1 MRIMIYHM
9 RKRTALKPSALNNQK
24 TDVPPAAD
32 EKDRTALHCLLICC
46 IALTIYIPL
55 IHGNPWSGNEPTR
68 IAVAQDML
76 RTGNWIVPT
85 LHGKLY
91 LTKPPLMNWLIA
103 ASGTVFGGITEWSS
117 RVPSV
122 LAIMATGLVVYLM
135 TRSWLGRDSRLFAAL
150 AVISMTGLVKKG
162 MSAEIDALFI
172 LFVTGILLVWLNGY
186 SKGWRPVVLWGTS
199 LFLVGVAFL
208 TKGPH
213 AAVFFYFT
221 VAAYLLLRR
230 RLSFFFSWAHGV
242 GLLVAAAVLLVYL
255 SAILQ
260 EMPFS
265 AYLDM
270 WKTQI
275 ASRGE
280 SSRAHGF
287 LKHLA
292 EFPLEAALS
301 FMPWIL
307 LALPA
312 LHRDIRQH
320 VRKVLDNE
328 LAFFSLV
335 MIAANFPLYWLLPN
349 AYVRYILPAGPF
361 IAMVL
366 AALVASYGPVIGQQP
381 QGKALVL
388 KGLRGAAILVCI
400 AAPVIAG
407 AALSKGMRI
416 SLPLAASVIL
426 IVLSSGIL
434 VLKPAVI
441 GFRALAIPV
450 ALWVGLFTLLF
461 NDISM
466 QKMVIRGESPR
477 QAAQNIERLMPAG
490 TVRVYEIG
498 YRRILAVSCY
508 LSKEVVE
515 LYEFGQ
521 LKDIGSEEQ
530 VYFLFDTDLLKNLD
544 DEQKASYESMQ
555 WEKLGS
561 ATFERGDNEIVLGRL
576 NYP

>member
-1 MRIMIYHM
+1 M
-9 RKRTALKPSALNNQK
+9 NDQK
-24 TDVPPAAD
+24 ADIPPAAN
-32 EKDRTALHCLLICC
+32 EKDRTVLHCLLICC

-55 IHGNPWSGNEPTR
+55 IHGNPWNGNEPTR
-68 IAVAQDML
+68 VAVAQDML
-76 RTGNWIVPT
+76 RTGKWIVPT

-103 ASGTVFGGITEWSS
+103 ASGTVFGGINEWSS

-122 LAIMATGLVVYLM
+122 LAMMATGLVVYFM
-135 TRSWLGRDSRLFAAL
+135 TRSWLGQNSRFFAAL

-172 LFVTGILLVWLNGY
+172 LSVTGILLVWLNGY

-230 RLSFFFSWAHGV
+230 RLSFFFSWAHGI
-242 GLLVAAAVLLVYL
+242 GLLAGVAVLLVYL
-255 SAILQ
+255 SALLR

-265 AYLDM
+265 AYLEM

-280 SSRAHGF
+280 SSRAHGL

-312 LHRDIRQH
+312 LHRDVRQH
-320 VRKVLDNE
+320 MRKVLDNE
-328 LAFFSLV
+328 LVVFSLV
-335 MIAANFPLYWLLPN
+335 MMTANFPLYWLLPN
-349 AYVRYILPAGPF
+349 AYVRYFLPAGPF
-361 IAMVL
+361 IAIVL
-366 AALVASYGPVIGQQP
+366 AALAGSYGPVFSQQP
-381 QGKALVL
+381 QRKVL
-388 KGLRGAAILVCI
+388 IMKGVRVVAVLVCI
-400 AAPVIAG
+400 AAPAIVG
-407 AALSKGMRI
+407 VALSTGLRL
-416 SLPLAASVIL
+416 SLPLAASAIL
-426 IVLSSGIL
+426 IVLSSVIMA
-434 VLKPAVI
+434 LKPAGISFRNLVI
-441 GFRALAIPV
+441 PIT
-450 ALWVGLFTLLF
+450 LWVGLFTLLF
-461 NDISM
+461 TDINM
-466 QKMVIRGESPR
+466 QKMVVRGESPK

-490 TVRVYEIG
+490 MVKVYEIG
-498 YRRILAVSCY
+498 YRRILAVTCY
-508 LSKEVVE
+508 LNKEVIE

-521 LKDIGSEEQ
+521 LKDIAPDEQ
-530 VYFLFDTDLLKNLD
+530 VYFLFDTDLLKNLN
-544 DEQKASYESMQ
+544 DEQKAFYDSMQ

-561 ATFERGDNEIVLGRL
+561 AMFERGDNEIVLGRL
-576 NYP
+576 KFP